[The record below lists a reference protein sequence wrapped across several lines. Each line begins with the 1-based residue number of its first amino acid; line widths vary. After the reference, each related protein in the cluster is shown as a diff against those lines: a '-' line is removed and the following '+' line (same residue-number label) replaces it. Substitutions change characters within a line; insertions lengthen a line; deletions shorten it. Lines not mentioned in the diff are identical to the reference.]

1 MRVRETLSC
10 CTRASRFGGESGVGE
25 RLAADVVIPDLAML
39 RPERVSSSRNRIS
52 GLRIPIAVEAEA
64 EERQIA

>member
-1 MRVRETLSC
+1 
-10 CTRASRFGGESGVGE
+10 VGE